1 MEPAAARRRPTD
13 VVAGARRAPA
23 ARARAAAS
31 GTAARG
37 GRRRPSLSLLC
48 RVGSVLA
55 AIFAPRQICLVA
67 LSFQALHDGV
77 YPWRLCPRST
87 KTAVSSTF
95 TACFVRRLVRCA
107 YLFALPCPA
116 CRKTDLRR
124 EAQIH
129 HGQSRP
135 VVCKRGPFSTSR
147 GILKNFGQ
155 AHIFVTGF
163 FSAWIVSKLAV
174 QASRKRYGW
183 TESTTV
189 NQ

>member
-1 MEPAAARRRPTD
+1 MVLIEVRRRPTD
-13 VVAGARRAPA
+13 AATAARRAPA

-37 GRRRPSLSLLC
+37 GRRRPSFFLC

-107 YLFALPCPA
+107 VRLSILRLPY
-116 CRKTDLRR
+116 RKTDRFCGALQGLSRTRR
-124 EAQIH
+124 LKEQPALYLWAQFEQFWGTGLIARVFT
-129 HGQSRP
+129 QDQICQNKPR
-135 VVCKRGPFSTSR
+135 T
-147 GILKNFGQ
+147 
-155 AHIFVTGF
+155 AH
-163 FSAWIVSKLAV
+163 
-174 QASRKRYGW
+174 QASRALAE
-183 TESTTV
+183 TNES
-189 NQ
+189 